1 MCVRGRVSTLSGIE
15 EDLYLILSPLLQ
27 SIIHLLLNTLAGVA
41 TAVGE
46 HSGELQD
53 WVPSTGDDNL
63 VPHTLELTQNWE
75 LREECARYD
84 ETTEKANE

>member
-1 MCVRGRVSTLSGIE
+1 MCVRGRVSTLSSIE

-53 WVPSTGDDNL
+53 WVSSTGDDNL

-75 LREECARYD
+75 LREECAGYD